1 VFPETVSILLVEDN
15 PGDARLFRET
25 LRDAYATFELVHCS
39 SLQEALERLSTVQ
52 PDVIVVDLGLPDAS
66 GIDVVQRTRAC
77 APNAPVVVLTGRD
90 DEAVGLQALQQGAQ
104 DYLIKSELDGRLL
117 SRALRYAIERNRM
130 QAALQS
136 ESLVDELTG
145 LYNRRGFLAL
155 AGNQL
160 KTAARTCQPVALVY
174 IDLDGMKQIN
184 DRLGHLAGDRAL
196 IEAAAVLSR
205 CVRESD
211 ILARLGGD
219 EFVML
224 LTTSREQA
232 ELLIR
237 ERLPRQLEA
246 CNGQPGRQ
254 YELSFSVGAISAVAD
269 QQRSLE
275 ELMDEADARMY
286 RQKELKRKMG
296 HARRSA
302 AAPLR

>member
-1 VFPETVSILLVEDN
+1 
-15 PGDARLFRET
+15 
-25 LRDAYATFELVHCS
+25 
-39 SLQEALERLSTVQ
+39 
-52 PDVIVVDLGLPDAS
+52 
-66 GIDVVQRTRAC
+66 
-77 APNAPVVVLTGRD
+77 VVLTGRD